1 MNTNKSAAEAIRDCG
16 KAANEFSEH
25 CDLLKEKAIELARDI
40 ARERYTDDPD
50 DPHWWNED
58 EDGDEDED
66 EDDDRS
72 DYERHWLDS
81 GYYQDARFL

>member
-16 KAANEFSEH
+16 KAANEFFEH

-50 DPHWWNED
+50 DPYWWSED
-58 EDGDEDED
+58 EDEE

>member
-1 MNTNKSAAEAIRDCG
+1 METNKSAAEAIRDCG
-16 KAANEFSEH
+16 KAANEFFSH
-25 CDLLKEKAIELARDI
+25 CEKAKELARDI
-40 ARERYTDDPD
+40 AREQYTDDPD
-50 DPHWWNED
+50 DPHWWED
-58 EDGDEDED
+58 EDEDEDAD